1 MAALAD
7 RGMRLALNPWVDTH
21 GVTQGGMMQVRK
33 LLMISALSLMLLPAS
48 AQAQSWF
55 FSPYIGGNFGG
66 NADFGD
72 FPDDDDAVERRM
84 DFGAT
89 LGWNPGVVG
98 FEVDLGYSP
107 NFFEDTA
114 GDRNFEFGD
123 NNVTTLMGNVLFTVP
138 PGGGVHPYVSGGLG
152 LIRANVSSGTGLF
165 NDLSTNDL
173 GVNIGGGLNGYFND
187 NVGIRGDIRYFR
199 SLQDNQPDNEFDLS
213 LGSFDFWRGSVG
225 LTFRW

>member
-1 MAALAD
+1 MYL
-7 RGMRLALNPWVDTH
+7 
-21 GVTQGGMMQVRK
+21 RK

-48 AQAQSWF
+48 AQAQSGWF
-55 FSPYIGGNFGG
+55 FSPFIGGNFGG

-89 LGWNPGVVG
+89 LGWNPSVVG
-98 FEVDLGYSP
+98 FEFDLGYSP
-107 NFFEDTA
+107 NFFQDTA
-114 GDRNFEFGD
+114 GDFNFEFGD
-123 NNVTTLMGNVLFTVP
+123 NNVTTLMGNVLLSAP
-138 PGGGVHPYVSGGLG
+138 PGSGVRPYASGGLG
-152 LIRANVSSGTGLF
+152 LIRASVQSATGLF

-173 GVNIGGGLNGYFND
+173 GVNIGGGLNANFND
-187 NVGIRGDIRYFR
+187 NIGLRGDLRYFR
-199 SLQDNQPDNEFDLS
+199 SLQDNEADNDFDLS

>member
-1 MAALAD
+1 
-7 RGMRLALNPWVDTH
+7 
-21 GVTQGGMMQVRK
+21 MQVRK
-33 LLMISALSLMLLPAS
+33 LFVISAFALMLLPAS

-72 FPDDDDAVERRM
+72 FPDEDDAVERRL

-89 LGWNPGVVG
+89 LGWNPSVVG
-98 FEVDLGYSP
+98 FEVDLGWSP

-123 NNVTTLMGNVLFTVP
+123 NNVTTIMGNVLFSAP
-138 PGGGVHPYVSGGLG
+138 PGSGFRPYASAGLG
-152 LIRANVSSGTGLF
+152 LIRANVASATGLF
-165 NDLSTNDL
+165 DDIATNDL
-173 GVNIGGGLNGYFND
+173 GVNFGGGINAAFSDRFG
-187 NVGIRGDIRYFR
+187 VRGDLRYFR
-199 SLQDNQPDNEFDLS
+199 SLQDAEADNDLDLS
-213 LGSFDFWRGSVG
+213 LGSFDFWRGTVG

>member
-1 MAALAD
+1 
-7 RGMRLALNPWVDTH
+7 MR
-21 GVTQGGMMQVRK
+21 R
-33 LLMISALSLMLLPAS
+33 LLIIGALSLMLAPATAS
-48 AQAQSWF
+48 AQSWF

-66 NADFGD
+66 SADFGD
-72 FPDDDDAVERRM
+72 FPDNDDSIERRM

-89 LGWNPGVVG
+89 LGWNPSVVG
-98 FEVDLGYSP
+98 FEIDLGYSP

-123 NNVTTLMGNVLFTVP
+123 NNVTTLMGNLLLSAPSGIGFR
-138 PGGGVHPYVSGGLG
+138 PYASGGLG
-152 LIRANVSSGTGLF
+152 LIRSSVSSGTGLF

-173 GVNIGGGLNGYFND
+173 GVNIGGGVNAQFTD
-187 NVGIRGDIRYFR
+187 FVGLRGDLRYFR
-199 SLQDNQPDNEFDLS
+199 SLQDSQPDNDFDLS

>member
-1 MAALAD
+1 
-7 RGMRLALNPWVDTH
+7 
-21 GVTQGGMMQVRK
+21 MMQVRK
-33 LLMISALSLMLLPAS
+33 LFLISVFALMLLPAS

-66 NADFGD
+66 SADFGD
-72 FPDDDDAVERRM
+72 FPDEDDAVERRL

-89 LGWNPGVVG
+89 LGWNPNVVG
-98 FEVDLGYSP
+98 WEVDLGWSP

-123 NNVTTLMGNVLFTVP
+123 SNVTTIMGNLLLSAP
-138 PGGGVHPYVSGGLG
+138 PGSGFRPYASAGLG
-152 LIRANVSSGTGLF
+152 LIRANVRSGTGLF
-165 NDLSTNDL
+165 DDISSNDL
-173 GVNIGGGLNGYFND
+173 GVNFGGGINAQFND
-187 NVGIRGDIRYFR
+187 SVGVRGDLRYFR
-199 SLQDNQPDNEFDLS
+199 SLQDSEPDNDLDLS

>member
-1 MAALAD
+1 
-7 RGMRLALNPWVDTH
+7 
-21 GVTQGGMMQVRK
+21 MQVRK
-33 LLMISALSLMLLPAS
+33 LVLIGAMALMLAPAS

-72 FPDDDDAVERRM
+72 FPDADDEVEKRL
-84 DFGAT
+84 DFGGT
-89 LGWNPGVVG
+89 IGWNPNVIG

-123 NNVTTLMGNVLFTVP
+123 NNVTTIMGNLLLSAK
-138 PGGGVHPYVSGGLG
+138 PGSGFRPYASAGLG
-152 LIRANVSSGTGLF
+152 LIRSNVASATGLF

-173 GVNIGGGLNGYFND
+173 GVNVGVGLNAAFND
-187 NVGIRGDIRYFR
+187 MFAIRGDLRYFR
-199 SLQDNQPDNEFDLS
+199 SMQDDEVDNDLDDLN
-213 LGSFDFWRGSVG
+213 LGEFDFWRGTVG
-225 LTFRW
+225 LTFRFGR